1 MKIIST
7 VKKIALIVLCLF
19 LASLVGAFFQGF
31 LGNIGG
37 NITLIGF
44 NKLSFDPLIT
54 IAYLLLNFFI
64 SAYYQPSSKTLY
76 YLLLLTVFLS
86 FTKDFIQG
94 SIILISLYFFLRK
107 FKII

>member
-1 MKIIST
+1 MNTVLII
-7 VKKIALIVLCLF
+7 KKIAIIVLCLF
-19 LASLVGAFFQGF
+19 LAGLVAAFFQGF

-44 NKLSFDPLIT
+44 GKLSFDPLIT

-64 SAYYQPSSKTLY
+64 NLFYQPESKTQYSLF
-76 YLLLLTVFLS
+76 LLTVFLS
-86 FTKDFIQG
+86 FTKEFIQG
-94 SIILISLYFFLRK
+94 SIILISFYFFLRK